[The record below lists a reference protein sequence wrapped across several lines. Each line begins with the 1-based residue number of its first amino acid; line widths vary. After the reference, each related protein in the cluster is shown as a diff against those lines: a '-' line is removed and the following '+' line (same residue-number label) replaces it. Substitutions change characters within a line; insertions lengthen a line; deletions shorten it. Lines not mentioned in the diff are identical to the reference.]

1 MCVNRTIH
9 SIHGVGVGGSVVHVG
24 VGVGVGDVGGGRND
38 FLFMNVDHVKEKS
51 DNNER
56 RKCTH
61 LVSEILEFT
70 SLIVHV

>member
-1 MCVNRTIH
+1 
-9 SIHGVGVGGSVVHVG
+9 
-24 VGVGVGDVGGGRND
+24 
-38 FLFMNVDHVKEKS
+38 LFMNVDHVKEKS